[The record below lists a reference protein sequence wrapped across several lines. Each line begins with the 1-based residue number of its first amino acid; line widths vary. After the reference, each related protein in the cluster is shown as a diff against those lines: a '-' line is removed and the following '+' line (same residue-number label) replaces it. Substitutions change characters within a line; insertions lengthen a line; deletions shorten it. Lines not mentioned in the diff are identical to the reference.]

1 MRVRQWILA
10 CCLTLNASTFP
21 GLATAE
27 EEELP
32 GLELLGFIADF
43 SDEEEG
49 WLDPQEIEGI
59 FTLGEEREDLEGMN
73 LEAPEEDDE
82 SRE

>member
-1 MRVRQWILA
+1 MRARQWILA
-10 CCLTLNASTFP
+10 CCLTLHTSTFP

-59 FTLGEEREDLEGMN
+59 FALGEKHEDLESIN
-73 LEAPEEDDE
+73 LEAAEEDDE